1 MGDTPFRK
9 PMIYGAALP
18 HKVHQRALKHL
29 LRRAGREDLCFALW
43 HPSAGQVRT
52 TALIRQIIL
61 PERGE
66 RVVRGGA
73 AFRPRYFERALGLAM
88 QAEAGLAFLHSHLGP
103 GWQGMSETDITAEL
117 RLAPAVQAATG
128 LPLVGMTAGTDG
140 AWSARFWPKV
150 APRRYERSWCESVR
164 VVGENGLL
172 VTFTDGKLPVPSFRE
187 ELARTVSAWGAHA
200 QAKLARL
207 RIGIV
212 GIGSVGS
219 ILAEA
224 LARMGVQYLKLIDF
238 DLVESV
244 NLDRH
249 LHATRQDVGC
259 FKSEVTARRLR
270 EIATA
275 KEFIAEPISFGV
287 TEESGFRDALD
298 CDLLLS
304 CVDKPWPRAALNL
317 IAYAHLVPVVD
328 GGILARSK
336 PDGAL
341 LSADWKAHI
350 ATPGRRC
357 LECLGQ
363 YDPSFVQMEREGFL
377 DDPGYIQSLGENHP
391 LKRNENVFAFSLG
404 LASLELQQML
414 SMVISPLGV
423 SDVGEFNYHFVPGRL
438 DCRTT
443 VECRSSCPYRRCVAC
458 GDHCGYTVTGQ
469 HSRAEECRRKGI
481 NIDADNVQRQRSDLD
496 ALDTIR
502 DS

>member
-1 MGDTPFRK
+1 MR
-9 PMIYGAALP
+9 YGAALS
-18 HKVHQRALKHL
+18 HEVHQRALKHL
-29 LRRAGREDLCFALW
+29 LRHPGKEDLCFALW
-43 HPSAGQVRT
+43 HPSTGQTRT
-52 TALIRQIIL
+52 TALIHQIIL
-61 PERGE
+61 PQRGE
-66 RVVRGGA
+66 RIVRGSA

-88 QAEAGLAFLHSHLGP
+88 QEEAGLAFLHSHLGP
-103 GWQGMSETDITAEL
+103 GWQGMSETDIAAEL
-117 RLAPAVQAATG
+117 RLAPAVRAATG

-150 APRRYERSWCESVR
+150 APKRYERSWCESVR
-164 VVGENGLL
+164 VVGEHGFLI
-172 VTFTDGKLPVPSFRE
+172 TFMSQMLPVPSFRE
-187 ELARTVSAWGAHA
+187 ELARTVSAWGPQA

-224 LARMGVQYLKLIDF
+224 LARMGVQHLKLIDF

-249 LHATRQDVGC
+249 LHATRQDVGR

-287 TEESGFRDALD
+287 TEESGYRSALD
-298 CDLLLS
+298 CDILFS

-336 PDGAL
+336 PDRAL

-350 ATPGRRC
+350 AVPGRRC
-357 LECLGQ
+357 LECLDQ

-377 DDPGYIQSLGENHP
+377 DDARYIQSLGENHP
-391 LKRNENVFAFSLG
+391 LKRNENVFAFSLS

-414 SMVISPLGV
+414 SMVIAPLGV
-423 SDVGEFNYHFVPGRL
+423 SNVGEFNYHFVTGRL
-438 DCRTT
+438 DCQPT
-443 VECRSSCPYRRCVAC
+443 VVCKPSCLYGGFVAQ
-458 GDHCGYTVTGQ
+458 GDHCGYAVTG
-469 HSRAEECRRKGI
+469 RRRKAEECRGKGI
-481 NIDADNVQRQRSDLD
+481 NIDTNTAEKRRSDLD
-496 ALDTIR
+496 AADTICEG
-502 DS
+502 